1 MKRPPTPR
9 RRGDEGCGARIHFGH
24 VAAQVIRMPALN
36 SDELD
41 SIVRPKL
48 ERCEHPPRPVNTA
61 KFAWTY
67 FRTSGWQSAVAS
79 LIMAGILAGAVSRV
93 PHPWGIWTGVTFT
106 LTGLGAL
113 AFALAPWLYAIALA
127 QAVHTGVLVR
137 AEVVVAPG
145 GGEELLVPSHQGAF
159 RRPSIR
165 SGHGNGSRWART
177 SSYLSMTRAT
187 AFSSTLDRSTCHPA
201 RPGFLRAA
209 RADPARCS
217 ERGNYLCVGR
227 PGPTGS

>member
-36 SDELD
+36 SDEFD

-159 RRPSIR
+159 RRPFNPKR
-165 SGHGNGSRWART
+165 SWQRLALGAHVLVLVDDTRHRVLVDFGPVDV
-177 SSYLSMTRAT
+177 SS
-187 AFSSTLDRSTCHPA
+187 
-201 RPGFLRAA
+201 
-209 RADPARCS
+209 
-217 ERGNYLCVGR
+217 R
-227 PGPTGS
+227 PGPGF